1 MQKKIGIISDTHG
14 QLIPEVI
21 SALKGCEAIL
31 HAGDVGSREILE
43 QLEILAPVYAVRGNC
58 DGAWAKNIPVAI
70 DKEICGLR
78 VFITHRK
85 TDLPKDLG
93 NYDLAVFGHSHRY
106 EQFYMGRTLIL
117 NPGTCTPKR
126 FSPRVSMAIIEAD
139 GKSLAVS
146 RIDIGSQ
153 GAESSLLS
161 DNIDIKACIKA
172 VMKET
177 QKGHSPSDIARRH
190 HIDQALAEQIARL
203 YVTHPGVDADGIM
216 EKLGL

>member
-1 MQKKIGIISDTHG
+1 MKIGVISDTHG

-21 SALKGCEAIL
+21 SALEGCEAIL
-31 HAGDVGSREILE
+31 HAGDVGCSEVLE
-43 QLEILAPVYAVRGNC
+43 RLEKLAPVYSVRGNC
-58 DGAWAKNIPVAI
+58 DGAWAKNIPAAI

-85 TDLPKDLG
+85 TELPNDLG

-106 EQFYMGRTLIL
+106 EQFCQGRTLML
-117 NPGTCTPKR
+117 NPGSCAPKR
-126 FSPRVSMAIIEAD
+126 FSPRVTMAIIEAD
-139 GKSLAVS
+139 GKSLDVR

-153 GAESSLLS
+153 GANSASLS
-161 DNIDIKACIKA
+161 DNVDIKACIKT
-172 VMKET
+172 VMRET
-177 QKGHSPSDIARRH
+177 QKGRSPSYIACRH
-190 HIDQALAEQIARL
+190 HIDEALTEQIARL